1 MDKTHRYQLTLVWTG
16 NLGSGTSGYKDYGR
30 SHRISAPGKPEMEGS
45 ADPVFRGDP
54 AYYNPEELLVAALS
68 ACHMLWFLHLC
79 SEAGVVVK
87 DYTDQPE
94 GWMQEESDGSGRFTG
109 VVLRP
114 SVRLANQELKD
125 RLNALH
131 AQAHAMCFI
140 ARSVN
145 FPVHVLP
152 AEGSPHKR

>member
-1 MDKTHRYQLTLVWTG
+1 MEDATGSPHRENRKWKDRLIPYSGETL
-16 NLGSGTSGYKDYGR
+16 S
-30 SHRISAPGKPEMEGS
+30 
-45 ADPVFRGDP
+45 
-54 AYYNPEELLVAALS
+54 YYNPEELLVAALS

-79 SEAGVVVK
+79 SEAGVVVT

-94 GWMQEESDGSGRFTG
+94 GWMLEESDGSGRFTG
-109 VVLRP
+109 VVLKP

-125 RLNALH
+125 RLNGLH

>member
-1 MDKTHRYQLTLVWTG
+1 MDLTHRYQLTVVWTG
-16 NLGSGTSGYKDYGR
+16 NLGTGTSGYEDYGR
-30 SHRISAPGKPEMEGS
+30 CHRISARGKPEIEGS
-45 ADPVFRGDP
+45 SDPVFRGDP
-54 AYYNPEELLVAALS
+54 SAYNPEELLVAALS

-79 SEAGVVVK
+79 SEAGVVVT

-114 SVRLANQELKD
+114 SVRLACQDAKD
-125 RLNALH
+125 RLTGLH

-140 ARSVN
+140 AKSVN

-152 AEGSPHKR
+152 EDGTPLKR

>member
-1 MDKTHRYQLTLVWTG
+1 MEDATGSPHAGNRKLKDLLIRYSGATL
-16 NLGSGTSGYKDYGR
+16 
-30 SHRISAPGKPEMEGS
+30 SA
-45 ADPVFRGDP
+45 
-54 AYYNPEELLVAALS
+54 YNPEELLVAALS

-79 SEAGVVVK
+79 SEAGVVVT

-94 GWMQEESDGSGRFTG
+94 GWMLEESDGSGRFTG
-109 VVLRP
+109 VVLKP

-125 RLNALH
+125 RLNGLH